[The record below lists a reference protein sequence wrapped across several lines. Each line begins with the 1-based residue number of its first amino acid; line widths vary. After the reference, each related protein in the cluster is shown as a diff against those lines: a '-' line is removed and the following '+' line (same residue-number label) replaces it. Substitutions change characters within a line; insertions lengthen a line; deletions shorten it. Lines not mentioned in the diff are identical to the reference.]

1 MTSFADLKIWMPE
14 NETAIMPVVM
24 FKADVE
30 EAFDLKLSDDQW
42 AIVVEKVEDYSDTV
56 RETVFELV
64 RNEVKFMRKQWV
76 SVDLWEAEY
85 RPYENWLVDNPSW
98 SNGDN
103 QGCLFE
109 TFGVERAFVDA
120 QPVNHVWSY
129 IDTGYDGLIVVAG
142 RAVGTPIGYLVT
154 AKPWSN
160 EYETVVVS

>member
-1 MTSFADLKIWMPE
+1 MTTFADLKIWMPE

-30 EAFDLKLSDDQW
+30 EAFELKLSDEQW
-42 AIVVEKVEDYSDTV
+42 ATVVERIENYSDDV

-76 SVDLWEAEY
+76 SVDEWEAEY
-85 RPYENWLVDNPSW
+85 RPYENWLVENPSW

-109 TFGVERAFVDA
+109 TYGVEREFVDA
-120 QPVNHVWSY
+120 QPANHVWSY
-129 IDTGYDGLIVVAG
+129 VDNGYDGLLVVAG
-142 RAVGTPIGYLVT
+142 RSVGTPIGYLIT
-154 AKPWSN
+154 GKPWSN